1 MCAAIRF
8 MSRWKPSVPMAVF
21 ILFFFG
27 ILPTPTRA
35 QRKAITQDKYIHY
48 QRDFLHVFHPGLS
61 DKKYWI
67 TIETSEPYENMSA
80 GKRSSKTFLVDIG
93 DGRKSEVLMCCF
105 GGSMGEPLGSN
116 VPYDKELGPPHPPP
130 PPPQPIPRPD
140 RRNIDSNGA
149 VHPTQYLSTEFVF
162 DSEGHLKTFNV
173 AKEKQPDGVWDF
185 WEKLRLNPDMSDAEL
200 KAAYKA
206 SGAKYSLGD
215 RETFKRELP
224 VSQLEPFLGTLK
236 VIQIAFHPIT
246 VERLNKL
253 GGFSDCEVELEGPN
267 KKQYLAYFAA
277 YSGRLITVLYLTEK
291 EMELRKKGTN

>member
-8 MSRWKPSVPMAVF
+8 MSRWKPSVRTAAF

-35 QRKAITQDKYIHY
+35 QRKAITQDEYIQY
-48 QRDFLHVFHPGLS
+48 VRDFLHVFYPGLS

-67 TIETSEPYENMSA
+67 TIETSEPYENVSA
-80 GKRSSKTFLVDIG
+80 AKRSSKTFLVDIG

-105 GGSMGEPLGSN
+105 GGTMGGPPIGSN

-130 PPPQPIPRPD
+130 PPPQPSPRPD
-140 RRNIDSNGA
+140 GRNIDSNGA
-149 VHPTQYLSTEFVF
+149 VHPTQYLSTAFVF
-162 DSEGHLKTFNV
+162 DPEGYLKVFNV
-173 AKEKQPDGVWDF
+173 DKEKKTDAVLDF
-185 WEKLRLNPDMSDAEL
+185 WETLRLNPDMSDEEL

-236 VIQIAFHPIT
+236 IVQITFNPT
-246 VERLNKL
+246 VERLAKL

-277 YSGRLITVLYLTEK
+277 YSGRIITVLYLTEK
-291 EMELRKKGTN
+291 EMKLRRKGTN